1 MENRMNMSQKAK
13 KLGELAG
20 SDSCNLLRPEG
31 VGYIGLVFL
40 IQMSYTPIRYIK
52 TAREESK

>member
-1 MENRMNMSQKAK
+1 MNMSQKAK
-13 KLGELAG
+13 KIGELAG